1 MKGMLYLAGREEPVA
16 VLDDVKVI
24 EFNDNHKLAPLRVYY
39 KTLSLNASRV
49 MLELQRDERMLLKL
63 DDGRSANVLLQ
74 HESMDTEG
82 YSVGVL
88 RVLGPMVD
96 PALVTPVVVAVAVE
110 PAEPD
115 EATEAAA
122 SAEAAAPAL

>member
-16 VLDDVKVI
+16 VLDNVKI
-24 EFNDNHKLAPLRVYY
+24 LAFNDNHMVAPLRIYY
-39 KTLSLNASRV
+39 QTLSLNSGRV
-49 MLELQRDERMLLKL
+49 MLELQRDERMVLKL

-74 HESMDTEG
+74 HESMDSEG

-96 PALVTPVVVAVAVE
+96 PALAAVE
-110 PAEPD
+110 APAAGALVAGAP
-115 EATEAAA
+115 A
-122 SAEAAAPAL
+122 AAAPVAPESAA